1 MRDENQGRGTAL
13 AAARIRP
20 LRRLPSLTADSTPT
34 AESTPPADEFLD
46 PTDLLPGS
54 GLATLERLAESPSTM
69 DRAREIAADPG
80 ARLPAAVIADCQ
92 TLGRGR
98 RGARWWQPPGS
109 LAVSLVVGPAAGP
122 RHGPRPTWSLVCG
135 IALAESIRELEPTV
149 AATVRWP
156 NDIEVAGRKLAGIL
170 VETSTTGRAVFGVG
184 VNTTGRISDAPEGL
198 RGRLVTIP
206 DLTGQPLSRRR
217 LLAAFIPR
225 LLDLLAATDADPA
238 LLGRRYRPLCGL
250 HGLHVQVFAGE
261 RHHTGICRGIAD
273 DGGLI
278 LDGAEGPVIIHAG
291 SLTRPGDE
299 WRGGDA

>member
-1 MRDENQGRGTAL
+1 
-13 AAARIRP
+13 
-20 LRRLPSLTADSTPT
+20 
-34 AESTPPADEFLD
+34 
-46 PTDLLPGS
+46 
-54 GLATLERLAESPSTM
+54 
-69 DRAREIAADPG
+69 
-80 ARLPAAVIADCQ
+80 
-92 TLGRGR
+92 
-98 RGARWWQPPGS
+98 
-109 LAVSLVVGPAAGP
+109 
-122 RHGPRPTWSLVCG
+122 
-135 IALAESIRELEPTV
+135 
-149 AATVRWP
+149 
-156 NDIEVAGRKLAGIL
+156 
-170 VETSTTGRAVFGVG
+170 VG

-250 HGLHVQVFAGE
+250 HGLHVQVFAGD

-299 WRGGDA
+299 WRGGEA

>member
-1 MRDENQGRGTAL
+1 
-13 AAARIRP
+13 
-20 LRRLPSLTADSTPT
+20 
-34 AESTPPADEFLD
+34 
-46 PTDLLPGS
+46 
-54 GLATLERLAESPSTM
+54 
-69 DRAREIAADPG
+69 
-80 ARLPAAVIADCQ
+80 VIADCQ

-198 RGRLVTIP
+198 RGRLITIP

-217 LLAAFIPR
+217 HLFPR
-225 LLDLLAATDADPA
+225 LPARHPSNQLARGTLSRNDHRAGPPA
-238 LLGRRYRPLCGL
+238 P
-250 HGLHVQVFAGE
+250 
-261 RHHTGICRGIAD
+261 
-273 DGGLI
+273 
-278 LDGAEGPVIIHAG
+278 EGPLPLIEPQ
-291 SLTRPGDE
+291 LPL
-299 WRGGDA
+299 